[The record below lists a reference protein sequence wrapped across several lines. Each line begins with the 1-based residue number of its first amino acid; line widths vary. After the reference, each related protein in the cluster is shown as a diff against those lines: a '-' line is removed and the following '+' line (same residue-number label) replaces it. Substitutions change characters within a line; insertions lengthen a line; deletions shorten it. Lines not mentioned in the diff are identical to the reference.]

1 VRTIGAERPDTT
13 AVAVILGVDT
23 HLDFHVA
30 VAVDHLG
37 RRLGDSSVP
46 TTVQGYERLLRW
58 AEGFGPLRCAGVEG
72 TSSYG
77 AGLTRHLRARGI
89 EVLEVERPKH
99 RRRSSRRNLQ
109 KSDPSD
115 AERAARAVLA
125 GEASGVP
132 KSGDGRVEMIRTLR
146 AARRSAI
153 KARTQAAN
161 QLQALR
167 VTAPEQLRNRLRG
180 LSTKELVSVAAR
192 FRLAGGP
199 SDVPAAT
206 KFALR
211 SVARRYGAL
220 SAEIAELDAQLDRLV
235 AQVAPELVALPGIG
249 TDSAA
254 TLLIVAG
261 DNPQRL
267 GSEASFASLCG
278 VSPIE
283 ASSAKVVRHR
293 LNRGGNREANRA
305 LYMICLARM
314 RRDRR
319 TQEYVARRTAEG
331 KSKREIIR
339 CLKRY
344 LAREVYRVL
353 ICCGARSSPT
363 GSRDEAHIDA
373 GSCAA

>member
-1 VRTIGAERPDTT
+1 VTMIGAERPDTT
-13 AVAVILGVDT
+13 GVAVILGVDT

-30 VAVDHLG
+30 VALDHLG
-37 RRLGDSSVP
+37 RRLGESSVP
-46 TTVQGYERLLRW
+46 ATVKGYERLLRW
-58 AEGFGPLRCAGVEG
+58 AECFGPVRCAGVEG

-77 AGLTRHLRARGI
+77 AGLARHLRARGI
-89 EVLEVERPKH
+89 EVLEVERLKH
-99 RRRSSRRNLQ
+99 RRRSSRSNVE

-115 AERAARAVLA
+115 AEAAARAVLA

-132 KSGDGRVEMIRTLR
+132 KSGDGEVEMIRTLR

-161 QLQALR
+161 QLQGLR
-167 VTAPEQLRNRLRG
+167 VTAPEQLRHRLRG
-180 LSTKELVSVAAR
+180 LSTKELVCVAAR
-192 FRLAGGP
+192 FRLGDDP
-199 SDVPAAT
+199 RDVPTAT

-211 SVARRYGAL
+211 SVARRYEAF
-220 SAEIAELDAQLDRLV
+220 SEEIADLDVHLDRLV

-249 TDSAA
+249 TDNAA

-267 GSEASFASLCG
+267 GSEASFANLCG

-283 ASSAKVVRHR
+283 ASSGKVVRHR

-314 RRDRR
+314 RRDPR
-319 TQEYVARRTAEG
+319 TKEYVARRTAEG
-331 KSKREIIR
+331 KSKREIVR

-344 LAREVYRVL
+344 VAREIYRVL
-353 ICCGARSSPT
+353 ISCDACSSPI
-363 GSRDEAHIDA
+363 GS
-373 GSCAA
+373 